1 MQTFLRS
8 LFQDRKLIL
17 KETPRPVTPFGG
29 VYLFV
34 EFIKQKGYRQIV
46 SGAMPFKYES
56 PNAIDPAETLT
67 AFLLSVI
74 AGARRFAHANLL
86 RADVALHRLV
96 GIDRFPSD
104 DTIRNLFARFKMAEV
119 EKFFSILW
127 KWLLERIPKREEGYT
142 LDLDSTVFERYGKQE
157 GARKGYNPR
166 KPGRV
171 SHHPLLAVLNEAMV
185 ILHGWLRSG
194 NSGTAQGAVNFLREA
209 LVKVPSFLKITAVRA
224 DSGFFDQKLL
234 GFLEEQ
240 SLSYVVVARL
250 TKWLQRQAASIANS
264 KEIDEDYACGEFN
277 LQLYGWTKARRFVVI
292 RERIREKKASLGRKL
307 IDVPGYTFRIF
318 VTNRTEDPLFLWRHY
333 NGRADMENRIAE
345 LKEDLAADDFCMN
358 SFFATEAAF
367 RTVLFL
373 FNLLSEFQRC
383 AQPQGSYRRP
393 ATLRTEIFLCGA
405 ILGRSGHHHVLH
417 LSLSWGGLKK
427 RKPLHENILQ
437 SQNPTSPKLESLRQ
451 NPSPPT

>member
-8 LFQDRKLIL
+8 LFKDRKIIL
-17 KETPRPVTPFGG
+17 KETPRAVTPFGG
-29 VYLFV
+29 LYVFV
-34 EFIKQKGYRQIV
+34 EFIKKKGYREIL
-46 SGAMPFKYES
+46 SAAMPFEYKS
-56 PNAIDPAETLT
+56 RNAIDPVETLT
-67 AFLLSVI
+67 AFLLSVVV
-74 AGARRFAHANLL
+74 GARRFAHSNLL
-86 RADVALHRLV
+86 RADIALHRLT
-96 GIDRFPSD
+96 GMDRFPSD
-104 DTIRNLFARFKMAEV
+104 DTIRNLFDRFGMAEV
-119 EKFFSILW
+119 EKFFSVLW
-127 KWLLERIPKREEGYT
+127 RWLLERVPKREEGYT

-171 SHHPLLAVLNEAMV
+171 SHHPLLAVLNEATM

-194 NSGTAQGAVNFLREA
+194 NSGTSQGVVNFLREA
-209 LVKVPSFLKITAVRA
+209 LAKLPSHLKITAVRA

-240 SLSYVVVARL
+240 SLFYVIVARL
-250 TKWLQRQAASIANS
+250 TPWLKREAASIRDWKA
-264 KEIDEDYACGEFN
+264 IDEHYACGEFN
-277 LQLYGWTKARRFVVI
+277 FQLYGWDKARRFVVI
-292 RERIREKKASLGRKL
+292 RERIRENKAAKGRKL

-318 VTNRTEDPLFLWRHY
+318 VTNRLEDPLFLWRHY
-333 NGRADMENRIAE
+333 NGRADIENRIAE

-367 RTVLFL
+367 RMVLFL

-405 ILGRSGHHHVLH
+405 ILGRCGHHHLLH

-427 RKPLHENILQ
+427 RNPLH
-437 SQNPTSPKLESLRQ
+437 QNLLNPQIPTSPKLDPQ
-451 NPSPPT
+451 NIKPPHPP